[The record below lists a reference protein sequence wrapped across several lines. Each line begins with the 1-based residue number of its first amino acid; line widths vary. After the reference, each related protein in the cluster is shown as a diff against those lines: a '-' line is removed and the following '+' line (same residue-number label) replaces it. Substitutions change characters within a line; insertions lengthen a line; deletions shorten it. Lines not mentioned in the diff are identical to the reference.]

1 VGGLS
6 FQRRQLLQI
15 LSYAFGSGF
24 ILRRNEFAMAAQNSA
39 QPSSPAPPAKVA
51 AKHEPGGTEMEKVAG
66 IGGLFFRAHDPKALG
81 NWYQQHLGIALTPT
95 SEGGIVWQQEAGPTA
110 FSPFPE
116 KSGYFGDPTKVWM
129 VNFRVHDLDKMVAQ
143 LRTAGIEVK
152 DPESYPN
159 IGRFAHLHDP
169 EGNPIELWQPA

>member
-1 VGGLS
+1 MS

-15 LSYAFGSGF
+15 LLFAFGSSF
-24 ILRRNEFAMAAQNSA
+24 ILCRNKFVMAAQNSGPPA
-39 QPSSPAPPAKVA
+39 SPASSVKAA
-51 AKHEPGGTEMEKVAG
+51 AKHELGGKEMEKVAG

-95 SEGGIVWQQEAGPTA
+95 SEGGTVWQQEAGPTV

-116 KSGYFGDPTKVWM
+116 TTKYFGDPQKVWM

-159 IGRFAHLHDP
+159 IGRFARLHDP
-169 EGNPIELWQPA
+169 EGNPIELWQPL

>member
-1 VGGLS
+1 MS
-6 FQRRQLLQI
+6 FQRRQLLQT
-15 LSYAFGSGF
+15 LLYTFGASF
-24 ILRRNEFAMAAQNSA
+24 ILPQNKLAMAAQNPA
-39 QPSSPAPPAKVA
+39 QPASPAPPGKAA
-51 AKHEPGGTEMEKVAG
+51 AKHESGGTEMEKVAG

-81 NWYQQHLGIALTPT
+81 NWYLQHLGIALTPT
-95 SEGGIVWQQEAGPTA
+95 SEGGTAWQQEAGPTV

-116 KSGYFGDPTKVWM
+116 KTGYFGDPTKVWM

-159 IGRFAHLHDP
+159 IGRFARLHDP